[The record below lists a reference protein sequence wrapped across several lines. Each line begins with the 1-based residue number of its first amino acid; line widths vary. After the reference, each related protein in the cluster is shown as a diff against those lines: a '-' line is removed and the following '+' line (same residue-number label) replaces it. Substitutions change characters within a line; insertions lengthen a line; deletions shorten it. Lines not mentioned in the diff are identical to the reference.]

1 MNTCDSSTYPPIAH
15 HENIVKA
22 FCEYAAVL
30 PESHEQKW
38 LMLLLA
44 DSLKGSFTA
53 MRDYLLSDE
62 DL

>member
-1 MNTCDSSTYPPIAH
+1 MSIPDANMYPPMTH
-15 HENIVKA
+15 HENIVTA

-30 PESHEQKW
+30 PENHEQKW

-44 DSLKGSFTA
+44 NSMKDSFNA
-53 MRDYLLSDE
+53 MKNYFLSDE